1 MGGYVL
7 VVKFTGGGE
16 LCPSCKI
23 HRGGGDYVH
32 VYKNEQGRFCPG
44 GIMSVSRTV
53 LPETHEVERL
63 IERKNNHNKVVHSKL
78 C

>member
-7 VVKFTGGGE
+7 VVKFTGGG
-16 LCPSCKI
+16 
-23 HRGGGDYVH
+23 GDYVL
-32 VYKNEQGRFCPG
+32 VVKFIGGGMSTYKKMSRGGIVQG
-44 GIMSVSRTV
+44 GIMSVSRMV

-63 IERKNNHNKVVHSKL
+63 IERKNNHNKVVYSKL